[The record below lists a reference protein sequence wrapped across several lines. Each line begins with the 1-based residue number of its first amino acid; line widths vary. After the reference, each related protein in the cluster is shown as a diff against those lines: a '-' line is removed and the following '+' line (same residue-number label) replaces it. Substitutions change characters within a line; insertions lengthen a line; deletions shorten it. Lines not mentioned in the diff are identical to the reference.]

1 MFLHI
6 LKYNFISALRVK
18 QLNFWILIFP
28 IILGT
33 LFNIA
38 FSGIMD
44 SEKFK
49 TIPVAIVE
57 KSENKN
63 FSSVVDS
70 LTVGDTPMLKV
81 EYIDEEKALDKLK
94 NGDCKGIIYV
104 DEKISLT
111 VSSNGIEQS
120 ILKSF
125 LEQYSSRETII
136 TETAVNNPAALNEV
150 IAQLSNEITTI
161 ETINLTDGNMD
172 MSIQYFYNLIAMT
185 CLFGSYLG
193 VNTIINNQ
201 GNLSAVGA
209 RKCISSAK
217 KYITL
222 IAGLL
227 SAYIVHIIC
236 LGVNLLYLIFVLRI
250 DFGDKIPQIVLT
262 TVIGG
267 FAGIAMGFFIGSIGK
282 ISTNA
287 KLGILTSISLILCF
301 FSGLMA
307 HNMRM
312 KVENIF
318 PILNK
323 ISPAA
328 LIADSFHSLN
338 IYGVSERFYTNII
351 TLIIISV
358 IFTIGGLIL
367 TRRDSYANL

>member
-1 MFLHI
+1 M
-6 LKYNFISALRVK
+6 
-18 QLNFWILIFP
+18 
-28 IILGT
+28 
-33 LFNIA
+33 
-38 FSGIMD
+38 
-44 SEKFK
+44 
-49 TIPVAIVE
+49 
-57 KSENKN
+57 
-63 FSSVVDS
+63 
-70 LTVGDTPMLKV
+70 
-81 EYIDEEKALDKLK
+81 
-94 NGDCKGIIYV
+94 
-104 DEKISLT
+104 
-111 VSSNGIEQS
+111 
-120 ILKSF
+120 
-125 LEQYSSRETII
+125 
-136 TETAVNNPAALNEV
+136 
-150 IAQLSNEITTI
+150 
-161 ETINLTDGNMD
+161 
-172 MSIQYFYNLIAMT
+172 
-185 CLFGSYLG
+185 
-193 VNTIINNQ
+193 
-201 GNLSAVGA
+201 
-209 RKCISSAK
+209 
-217 KYITL
+217 
-222 IAGLL
+222 
-227 SAYIVHIIC
+227 
-236 LGVNLLYLIFVLRI
+236 YLIFVLRI

>member
-81 EYIDEEKALDKLK
+81 EYTDEEKALDKLK
-94 NGDCKGIIYV
+94 NGDCKGVIYV

-201 GNLSAVGA
+201 GNLSTVGA

-318 PILNK
+318 PVLNK

-351 TLIIISV
+351 TLIVISV

-367 TRRDSYANL
+367 TRRESYANL

>member
-33 LFNIA
+33 LYNIA

-201 GNLSAVGA
+201 GNLSPVGA

-287 KLGILTSISLILCF
+287 KIGILTSISLILCF

-318 PILNK
+318 PVLNK

>member
-6 LKYNFISALRVK
+6 LKYNLISAIRVK

-38 FSGIMD
+38 FSGLMD
-44 SEKFK
+44 SVNFK

-57 KSENKN
+57 NSKNEN
-63 FSSVVDS
+63 FSSVVNS
-70 LTVGDTPMLKV
+70 LTIGDTPMLKV
-81 EYIDEEKALDKLK
+81 EYTDEEKAFDKLK
-94 NGDCKGIIYV
+94 NGDCKGIIYI
-104 DEKISLT
+104 DESISLT

-125 LEQYSSRETII
+125 LQQYKSKETII
-136 TETAVNNPAALNEV
+136 TETAMNNPAVLNDV
-150 IAQLSNEITTI
+150 IAQLSNEITSI
-161 ETINLTDGNMD
+161 ENINLTDGNMD

-209 RKCISSAK
+209 RKCISPARKS
-217 KYITL
+217 ITL

-227 SAYIVHIIC
+227 SAYIVHLLC
-236 LGVNLLYLIFVLRI
+236 LTVNLLYLIFVLGI

-262 TVIGG
+262 TLIGG

-287 KLGILTSISLILCF
+287 KLGILTSTSLILCF

-307 HNMRM
+307 HNMKM
-312 KVENIF
+312 KVENSF
-318 PILNK
+318 PLLNK

-351 TLIIISV
+351 TLIAISLIFIIS
-358 IFTIGGLIL
+358 GLII

>member
-1 MFLHI
+1 MTTAECAKADRATASTAEYAKFVKDDMLDVKVSVTNGVVQKSDVENADGEKVYEG
-6 LKYNFISALRVK
+6 KYVIRFISSVES
-18 QLNFWILIFP
+18 LNYK
-28 IILGT
+28 
-33 LFNIA
+33 NIG
-38 FSGIMD
+38 F
-44 SEKFK
+44 E
-49 TIPVAIVE
+49 
-57 KSENKN
+57 
-63 FSSVVDS
+63 
-70 LTVGDTPMLKV
+70 V
-81 EYIDEEKALDKLK
+81 EYTDEEKAFDKLK
-94 NGDCKGIIYV
+94 NGDCKGIIYI
-104 DEKISLT
+104 DESISLT

-125 LEQYSSRETII
+125 LQQYKSKETII
-136 TETAVNNPAALNEV
+136 TETAMNNPAVLNDV

-161 ETINLTDGNMD
+161 ENINLTDGNMD

-209 RKCISSAK
+209 RKCISPARKS
-217 KYITL
+217 ITL

-227 SAYIVHIIC
+227 SAYIVHLLC
-236 LGVNLLYLIFVLRI
+236 LTVNLLYLIFVLGI

-262 TVIGG
+262 TLIGG

-287 KLGILTSISLILCF
+287 KLGILTSTSLILCF

-307 HNMRM
+307 HNMKM
-312 KVENIF
+312 KVENSF
-318 PILNK
+318 PLLNK

-351 TLIIISV
+351 TLIAISLIFIIS
-358 IFTIGGLIL
+358 GLII

>member
-18 QLNFWILIFP
+18 QLNFWVLIFP

-81 EYIDEEKALDKLK
+81 EYIDQEKALDKLK

-201 GNLSAVGA
+201 GNLSPVGA

-287 KLGILTSISLILCF
+287 KIGILTSISLILCF

-318 PILNK
+318 PVLNK

-367 TRRDSYANL
+367 TRSDSYANL

>member
-63 FSSVVDS
+63 FLSVVDS

-193 VNTIINNQ
+193 VNTIINN
-201 GNLSAVGA
+201 
-209 RKCISSAK
+209 
-217 KYITL
+217 
-222 IAGLL
+222 
-227 SAYIVHIIC
+227 
-236 LGVNLLYLIFVLRI
+236 
-250 DFGDKIPQIVLT
+250 
-262 TVIGG
+262 
-267 FAGIAMGFFIGSIGK
+267 
-282 ISTNA
+282 
-287 KLGILTSISLILCF
+287 
-301 FSGLMA
+301 
-307 HNMRM
+307 
-312 KVENIF
+312 
-318 PILNK
+318 
-323 ISPAA
+323 
-328 LIADSFHSLN
+328 
-338 IYGVSERFYTNII
+338 
-351 TLIIISV
+351 
-358 IFTIGGLIL
+358 
-367 TRRDSYANL
+367 